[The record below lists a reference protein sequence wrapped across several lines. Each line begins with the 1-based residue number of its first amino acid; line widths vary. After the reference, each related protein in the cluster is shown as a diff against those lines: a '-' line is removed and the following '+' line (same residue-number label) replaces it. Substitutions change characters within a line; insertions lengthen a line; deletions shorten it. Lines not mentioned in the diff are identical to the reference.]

1 MPIEIRELIIR
12 TNIVDEPGTLNS
24 RGKRLDTETWD
35 QLKSEIIEICDR
47 RIKDVLR
54 KRDGR

>member
-24 RGKRLDTETWD
+24 RGKRLDNETWD